1 MVVEAQL
8 WQFIRPWNQ
17 ENHNLV
23 LTSNQGES
31 AQTGKGADIDLQEME
46 GFAEVKNAVQPIAE
60 ATLTLL
66 QREDNAVAED
76 QLRVVRVRAVCQ
88 PEHKQF

>member
-1 MVVEAQL
+1 MIAEAQL
-8 WQFIRPWNQ
+8 WQFIRPWKQGN
-17 ENHNLV
+17 NLV

-31 AQTGKGADIDLQEME
+31 AQTGEGADIDFQEVE
-46 GFAEVKNAVQPIAE
+46 GFAKVKYAVQPIAE

-76 QLRVVRVRAVCQ
+76 QLRVVRVRAVRQ

>member
-1 MVVEAQL
+1 V
-8 WQFIRPWNQ
+8 
-17 ENHNLV
+17 
-23 LTSNQGES
+23 
-31 AQTGKGADIDLQEME
+31 E
-46 GFAEVKNAVQPIAE
+46 GFAKVKYAVQPIAE

-76 QLRVVRVRAVCQ
+76 QLRVVRVRAVRQ